1 MRIVKIKKSKVILPV
16 VAVCVAVAVLLTV
29 RLSLSYLMDEE
40 AKENTITLGNV
51 SIKLD
56 EGEDYIDS
64 SVIAAGGVL
73 PKAPKVTNTGN
84 KDEYVFIRIAVPV
97 RNVTLLY
104 EENTTVE
111 VNGTNI
117 SFKEGQPTVL
127 NYDAATG
134 AVVSRLDEIFRTVA
148 DGHPAGE
155 ISKVSDTGT
164 PAITLPQIDIAYNK
178 GTYNS
183 TEGQSKEG
191 WIYIERESG
200 IIDGANY
207 DFYYFGYNRRL
218 KYEND
223 SSKVKY
229 HWAATNTTSENGN
242 AVKRTY
248 YMTEQQYN
256 AAFPD
261 SGTGSFLSD
270 LPVVL
275 NDKVKW
281 EKVPILDQTVP
292 LFDRIQLKSFI
303 DEELTNKTTEN
314 GVTTKSDVY
323 QYFDVKAYAIQSDD
337 LGTDALN
344 NLGDAVL
351 PDDTIKTIFGIV
363 KRKAGEAT

>member
-73 PKAPKVTNTGN
+73 PKAPKVTNTGTN
-84 KDEYVFIRIAVPV
+84 DEYVFIRIAVPV

-111 VNGTNI
+111 GTEY
-117 SFKEGQPTVL
+117 KEGQPTVK
-127 NYDAATG
+127 NYNTTTS
-134 AVVSRLDEIFRTVA
+134 AVEARNDEIFRTVA

-178 GTYNS
+178 GTYKSN
-183 TEGQSKEG
+183 EGQSKEG
-191 WIYIERESG
+191 WIYIEREQNKK
-200 IIDGANY
+200 IDNTKDLY

-223 SSKVKY
+223 SLKITY
-229 HWAATNTTSENGN
+229 HWEAQLTDGN
-242 AVKRTY
+242 WTRTFS
-248 YMTEQQYN
+248 MTQTEYEK
-256 AAFPD
+256 AFPS
-261 SGTGSFLSD
+261 SGNDGTFRDNIPAD
-270 LPVVL
+270 LK
-275 NDKVKW
+275 DKNEW
-281 EKVPILDQTVP
+281 ERVPTLDKTIP

-303 DEELTNKTTEN
+303 DEELTSKTTEN
-314 GVTTKSDVY
+314 GTTTKSDVY
-323 QYFDVKAYAIQSDD
+323 QYFDVKAYAIQADD
-337 LGTDALN
+337 LGTDELN

-363 KRKAGEAT
+363 KRQAGEAT